1 MGEGRARAR
10 RVRRL
15 GVAAAC
21 ACALIGLPGLS
32 GPSGTGRAVAADPA
46 LDAYGGWAGTTE
58 VATGFFRTQQVDGRW
73 WLIDPE
79 GHPFFSNGINHVVP
93 EGTPDRN
100 GHAAYHEAILAKHGT
115 EEAWADA
122 QVERFDRWGTNTLGG
137 WSDKIERGVG
147 DRDLITTLQEAG
159 GSLQLSRP
167 LGLDDRGFWIHL
179 ERHDGRRLDQLD
191 IETRAVGREIPHDA
205 SCDPFARHIDARHA
219 GFVHESDLVSG
230 AQIGQTDQLSI
241 GELGGT
247 VERHDRVARQRKTQR
262 LLLRGKRHPDH
273 SLGRVDAVDQSR
285 RLGGP
290 PRGEGID
297 HRLVAIGLPGVLQ
310 AITRTKV
317 GESNRPRTL

>member
-46 LDAYGGWAGTTE
+46 FDAYGGWAGTTE

-122 QVERFDRWGTNTLGG
+122 QVERFDRDIQAAVAQALA
-137 WSDKIERGVG
+137 I
-147 DRDLITTLQEAG
+147 
-159 GSLQLSRP
+159 
-167 LGLDDRGFWIHL
+167 
-179 ERHDGRRLDQLD
+179 HDGDV
-191 IETRAVGREIPHDA
+191 RAVPLMI
-205 SCDPFARHIDARHA
+205 
-219 GFVHESDLVSG
+219 SG
-230 AQIGQTDQLSI
+230 NPVRAAD
-241 GELGGT
+241 
-247 VERHDRVARQRKTQR
+247 
-262 LLLRGKRHPDH
+262 
-273 SLGRVDAVDQSR
+273 
-285 RLGGP
+285 
-290 PRGEGID
+290 
-297 HRLVAIGLPGVLQ
+297 
-310 AITRTKV
+310 
-317 GESNRPRTL
+317 